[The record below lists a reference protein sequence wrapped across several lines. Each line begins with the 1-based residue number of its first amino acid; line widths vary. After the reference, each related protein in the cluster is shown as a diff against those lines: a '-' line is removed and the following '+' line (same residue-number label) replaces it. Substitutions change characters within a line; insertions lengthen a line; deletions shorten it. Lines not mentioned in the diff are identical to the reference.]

1 MGGVWR
7 KMVFTY
13 AVMWIGSLALVGIP
27 FFSGFYS
34 KDLILEAAFAA
45 ETGLGGF
52 AFWLGILA
60 AVMTAFYS
68 GRLLFMTFHGKPNAS
83 EEVMQHAHES
93 PPVMTVPLGFLAA
106 GAIGAGFLG
115 LPMVTGD
122 HAFWAGSIHVR
133 DLAHNAIE
141 AAHHVPLW
149 VKLLPVVAGVIGL
162 AVAWVMYVANP
173 LLPGRLANAVRPV
186 YLFSYNKW
194 YFDELYDAVF
204 VRPARGL
211 GAFLWRKVDLGVID
225 DWGPNGVAAST
236 LAGTKRIV
244 RLQSGYIYH
253 YAFVMLIGVAAL
265 VTWYLL
271 AVQG

>member
-1 MGGVWR
+1 M
-7 KMVFTY
+7 
-13 AVMWIGSLALVGIP
+13 A
-27 FFSGFYS
+27 
-34 KDLILEAAFAA
+34 
-45 ETGLGGF
+45 
-52 AFWLGILA
+52 
-60 AVMTAFYS
+60 
-68 GRLLFMTFHGKPNAS
+68 
-83 EEVMQHAHES
+83 HAHES
-93 PPVMTVPLGFLAA
+93 PLVMTIPLGFLAL
-106 GAIGAGFLG
+106 GAIGAGYLG
-115 LPMVTGD
+115 LPMVGGD

-149 VKLLPVVAGVIGL
+149 VKLLPVIVGL
-162 AVAWVMYVANP
+162 AGLALAWVMYVANP

-204 VRPARGL
+204 VRPARNL
-211 GAFLWRKVDLGVID
+211 GTFLWRKVDAGIID

>member
-1 MGGVWR
+1 
-7 KMVFTY
+7 MVFTY
-13 AVMWIGSLALVGIP
+13 AVMWIGSLALMGVP

-45 ETGLGGF
+45 DGGWAAY
-52 AFWLGILA
+52 AFWLGLIA

-68 GRLLFMTFHGKPNAS
+68 GRLLFMTFHGQPNAS
-83 EEVMQHAHES
+83 EEVMAHAHES
-93 PPVMTVPLGFLAA
+93 PPVMTVPLGFLAL

-122 HAFWAGSIHVR
+122 HAFWAGSIYVQ
-133 DLAHNAIE
+133 DLAHNAVE
-141 AAHHVPLW
+141 AAHHAPTW
-149 VKLLPVVAGVIGL
+149 VKIAPVVAGAIGL
-162 AVAWVMYVANP
+162 ALAWWMYIGNP
-173 LLPGRLANAVRPV
+173 LLPGKVANGLRPL
-186 YLFSYNKW
+186 YLLSFNKW
-194 YFDELYDAVF
+194 YFDEIYDAIF
-204 VRPARGL
+204 VRPARDL
-211 GAFLWRKVDLGVID
+211 GTFLWRRID
-225 DWGPNGVAAST
+225 AGFIDEFGPNGVAAST